1 MFSMIF
7 PKRDSNDTKA
17 PEEREMMSGKRK
29 EERGGP
35 TSKENG
41 MAKNLQRHVHKKGS
55 ISYMI
60 IWELRVK
67 HILSHIHCNHRIHL
81 IQTVQHVGTRYG
93 WEAGQK
99 S

>member
-1 MFSMIF
+1 MIF
-7 PKRDSNDTKA
+7 PKRASNDRKA

-29 EERGGP
+29 EERGNRGP

-41 MAKNLQRHVHKKGS
+41 MAKKLQRPVHKKGF

-81 IQTVQHVGTRYG
+81 IRTVQHVGPLYG